1 MKEERLYQALLALLR
16 DGAQIE
22 ERTDAGRRFA
32 VVHHGEKQPISGA
45 LAVKLQAAG
54 LLRPLC
60 RLNGK
65 TLWVG
70 AAG

>member
-22 ERTDAGRRFA
+22 ELGRAGRRFTLC
-32 VVHHGEKQPISGA
+32 HQGRRTPISGA
-45 LAVKLQAAG
+45 LALKLQSAG
-54 LLRPLC
+54 RLRPLC

-65 TLWVG
+65 TLWVDS
-70 AAG
+70 AA